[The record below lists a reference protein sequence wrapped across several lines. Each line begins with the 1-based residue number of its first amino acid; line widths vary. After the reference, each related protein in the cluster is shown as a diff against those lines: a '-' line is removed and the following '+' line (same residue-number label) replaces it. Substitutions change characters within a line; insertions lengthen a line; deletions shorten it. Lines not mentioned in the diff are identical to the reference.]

1 MEEFSMKTTY
11 ERHTQLINRGDIF
24 YVDLGKPDGTST
36 QAGIRPVV
44 ICSNKACNIHSPIVT
59 VCSIS
64 TSKTK
69 HRIPTHIPLL
79 ASETGL
85 SRDSICLCEQPLSI
99 SKSDLL
105 EYVTTLSEE
114 HMERIS
120 DGLRIQ
126 LAL

>member
-1 MEEFSMKTTY
+1 MEESSMKHTF
-11 ERHTQLINRGDIF
+11 EKRHIVHRGDIF
-24 YVDLGKPDGTST
+24 YVNLGKPDGTSK

-44 ICSNKACNIHSPIVT
+44 ICSNKVCNNHSPIIT

-64 TSKTK
+64 TSRTK

-85 SRDSICLCEQPLSI
+85 SKDSICLCEQPISI
-99 SKSDLL
+99 SKTDLL

>member
-1 MEEFSMKTTY
+1 MK
-11 ERHTQLINRGDIF
+11 HTFEKSTLVHRGDIF

>member
-1 MEEFSMKTTY
+1 MKTTC
-11 ERHTQLINRGDIF
+11 EKNTTVHRGDIF
-24 YVDLGKPDGTST
+24 YVNLGKPDGTST

-59 VCSIS
+59 VCTLS

-69 HRIPTHIPLL
+69 HRIPTHVTLL

-114 HMERIS
+114 HMEKIS

>member
-1 MEEFSMKTTY
+1 MK
-11 ERHTQLINRGDIF
+11 HTFDKSTLVHRGDIF
-24 YVDLGKPDGTST
+24 YVDLGKSDGTST

-105 EYVTTLSEE
+105 EYVTTLSDE

>member
-1 MEEFSMKTTY
+1 MKKTF
-11 ERHTQLINRGDIF
+11 EKRHTTIHRGDIF
-24 YVDLGKPDGTST
+24 YVKLPKPNGTSI

-59 VCSIS
+59 VCTIS

-85 SRDSICLCEQPLSI
+85 SRDSICLCEQPISI
-99 SKSDLL
+99 SKTDLL
-105 EYVTTLSEE
+105 EYVTTLSDEQ
-114 HMERIS
+114 MEKVS

>member
-1 MEEFSMKTTY
+1 MKTTC
-11 ERHTQLINRGDIF
+11 EKHTTVHRGDIF
-24 YVDLGKPDGTST
+24 YVNLGKPDGTSK

-44 ICSNKACNIHSPIVT
+44 ICSNNMCNTHSSIIS
-59 VCSIS
+59 VCCFS
-64 TSKTK
+64 TARK
-69 HRIPTHIPLL
+69 HPLKTHISLL

-105 EYVTTLSEE
+105 EYVTTLSDE

>member
-1 MEEFSMKTTY
+1 MK
-11 ERHTQLINRGDIF
+11 HTFEKSKLVHRGDIF
-24 YVDLGKPDGTST
+24 YVDLGKSDGTST

>member
-1 MEEFSMKTTY
+1 MKTTY
-11 ERHTQLINRGDIF
+11 ERHTQQVHRGDIF
-24 YVDLGKPDGTST
+24 YVDLGQPDGTST

-59 VCSIS
+59 VCTIS
-64 TSKTK
+64 TSRTK
-69 HRIPTHIPLL
+69 HRIPTHVALL

-105 EYVTTLSEE
+105 EYVTTLSDE

>member
-1 MEEFSMKTTY
+1 MK
-11 ERHTQLINRGDIF
+11 HTFEKGTQVHRGDIF
-24 YVDLGKPDGTST
+24 YVRLPKQNATSI

-105 EYVTTLSEE
+105 EYVTTLSDE

>member
-1 MEEFSMKTTY
+1 MKNTF
-11 ERHTQLINRGDIF
+11 EKRHTVHRGDIF
-24 YVDLGKPDGTST
+24 YVNLGQPDGTST

-59 VCSIS
+59 VCTIS
-64 TSKTK
+64 TSRTK
-69 HRIPTHIPLL
+69 HRIPTHVTLL

-105 EYVTTLSEE
+105 EYVTTLSDE

>member
-1 MEEFSMKTTY
+1 MK
-11 ERHTQLINRGDIF
+11 HTFEKSTLVHRGDIF
-24 YVDLGKPDGTST
+24 YVDLGKSDGTST

>member
-1 MEEFSMKTTY
+1 MKTTY
-11 ERHTQLINRGDIF
+11 EKHTQVHRGDIF
-24 YVDLGKPDGTST
+24 YVNLGKPDGTST
-36 QAGIRPVV
+36 QAGIRPAVV
-44 ICSNKACNIHSPIVT
+44 CSNKACNMHS
-59 VCSIS
+59 SIITICTIT
-64 TSKTK
+64 TSRTK
-69 HRIPTHIPLL
+69 HRIPTHVTLL

-105 EYVTTLSEE
+105 EYVTTLSDE

>member
-1 MEEFSMKTTY
+1 MKNTF
-11 ERHTQLINRGDIF
+11 EKGHTQVHRGDIF
-24 YVDLGKPDGTST
+24 YVKLPKPNGTSI

-44 ICSNKACNIHSPIVT
+44 VCSNRACNIHSPIIT

-69 HRIPTHIPLL
+69 HQIPTHVSLL

-85 SRDSICLCEQPLSI
+85 TRDSICLCEQPLSI

-105 EYVTTLSEE
+105 EYVTTLSPE
-114 HMERIS
+114 HMERVS

>member
-1 MEEFSMKTTY
+1 MK
-11 ERHTQLINRGDIF
+11 HTFDKSTLVHRGDIF
-24 YVDLGKPDGTST
+24 YVDLGKSDGTST

>member
-1 MEEFSMKTTY
+1 MKNTFEKRNTTV
-11 ERHTQLINRGDIF
+11 HRGDVF
-24 YVDLGKPDGTST
+24 YVQLPKQNCTSI

-44 ICSNKACNIHSPIVT
+44 VCSNKACNIHSPVVT
-59 VCSIS
+59 VCTIS

-69 HRIPTHIPLL
+69 HRIPTHVTLL

>member
-1 MEEFSMKTTY
+1 MK
-11 ERHTQLINRGDIF
+11 HTFDKSTLVHRGDIF
-24 YVDLGKPDGTST
+24 YVDLGKSDGTST

-44 ICSNKACNIHSPIVT
+44 ICSNKTCNIHSPIVT
-59 VCSIS
+59 VCTIS

-85 SRDSICLCEQPLSI
+85 RRDSICLCEQPISI
-99 SKSDLL
+99 SKTDLL

>member
-1 MEEFSMKTTY
+1 MK
-11 ERHTQLINRGDIF
+11 HTFEKGTQVLHRGDVF
-24 YVDLGKPDGTST
+24 YADLGEADGTSK
-36 QAGIRPVV
+36 QAKIRPVV
-44 ICSNKACNIHSPIVT
+44 ICSNKACNIHSSIIT

-64 TSKTK
+64 SARK
-69 HRIPTHIPLL
+69 HPIPTHIPLL

>member
-1 MEEFSMKTTY
+1 MKTTY
-11 ERHTQLINRGDIF
+11 ERHTQQVVHRGDIF
-24 YVDLGKPDGTST
+24 YVNLGQPNGTST

-59 VCSIS
+59 VCTLS

-69 HRIPTHIPLL
+69 HRIPTHVTLL

-105 EYVTTLSEE
+105 EYVTTLSDE

>member
-1 MEEFSMKTTY
+1 MK
-11 ERHTQLINRGDIF
+11 HTFEKGTQVHRGDIF
-24 YVDLGKPDGTST
+24 YVNLGKPDGTSK

-44 ICSNKACNIHSPIVT
+44 ICSNKTCNNHSPIIT

-64 TSKTK
+64 TSRTK

>member
-1 MEEFSMKTTY
+1 MKKTF
-11 ERHTQLINRGDIF
+11 ERHTTIHRGDIF
-24 YVDLGKPDGTST
+24 YVKLPKPNGTSI

-44 ICSNKACNIHSPIVT
+44 ICSNKACNIHSSIIT

-64 TSKTK
+64 SARK
-69 HRIPTHIPLL
+69 HPIPTHIPLL

-105 EYVTTLSEE
+105 EYVTTLSDEQ
-114 HMERIS
+114 MEKVS

>member
-1 MEEFSMKTTY
+1 MKTTY
-11 ERHTQLINRGDIF
+11 EKHTQVHRGDIF
-24 YVDLGKPDGTST
+24 YVNLGKPDGTST
-36 QAGIRPVV
+36 QAGIRPAVV
-44 ICSNKACNIHSPIVT
+44 CSNKACNMHS
-59 VCSIS
+59 SIITICTIT
-64 TSKTK
+64 TSRTK
-69 HRIPTHIPLL
+69 HRIPTHVTLL

>member
-1 MEEFSMKTTY
+1 MKHTF
-11 ERHTQLINRGDIF
+11 EKRHTQVHRGDIF
-24 YVDLGKPDGTST
+24 YVNLGKPDGTSR

-44 ICSNKACNIHSPIVT
+44 ICSCKACNTHSQIVSACT
-59 VCSIS
+59 IS
-64 TSKTK
+64 TSRTK
-69 HRIPTHIPLL
+69 HRIPTHVTLL

>member
-1 MEEFSMKTTY
+1 MKHTF
-11 ERHTQLINRGDIF
+11 EKRHTVHRGDVF
-24 YVDLGKPDGTST
+24 YVQLPKQNCTSI

-44 ICSNKACNIHSPIVT
+44 VCSNKACNIHSPVVT
-59 VCSIS
+59 VCTIS

-69 HRIPTHIPLL
+69 HRIPTHISLL

>member
-1 MEEFSMKTTY
+1 MKHTF
-11 ERHTQLINRGDIF
+11 EKRHTVHRGDIF
-24 YVDLGKPDGTST
+24 YVQLPKQNATSI
-36 QAGIRPVV
+36 QAGIRPAVV
-44 ICSNKACNIHSPIVT
+44 CSNKACNMHS
-59 VCSIS
+59 SIITICTIT
-64 TSKTK
+64 TSRTK
-69 HRIPTHIPLL
+69 HRIPTHVTLL
-79 ASETGL
+79 ASETDL

>member
-1 MEEFSMKTTY
+1 MKTTF
-11 ERHTQLINRGDIF
+11 EKHTVHRGDIF
-24 YVDLGKPDGTST
+24 YVDLGKSDGTSK

-44 ICSNKACNIHSPIVT
+44 VCSNGACNAFSPIIT
-59 VCSIS
+59 VCGIT

-69 HRIPTHIPLL
+69 HHIPTHIKLI

-99 SKSDLL
+99 SKTDLR
-105 EYVTTLSEE
+105 EYVTTLSDDY
-114 HMERIS
+114 MERIS

>member
-1 MEEFSMKTTY
+1 MK
-11 ERHTQLINRGDIF
+11 HTFDKSTLVHRGDIF
-24 YVDLGKPDGTST
+24 YVDLGKSDGTST

-64 TSKTK
+64 TSKIK

>member
-1 MEEFSMKTTY
+1 MKTTY
-11 ERHTQLINRGDIF
+11 ERHTQQVHRGDIF
-24 YVDLGKPDGTST
+24 YVDLGKPDGTSK

-44 ICSNKACNIHSPIVT
+44 ICSNKVCNMHSNIIT

-69 HRIPTHIPLL
+69 HRIPTHVSLL

-85 SRDSICLCEQPLSI
+85 TRDSICLCEQPLSI

>member
-1 MEEFSMKTTY
+1 MK
-11 ERHTQLINRGDIF
+11 HTFEKGTQVLHRGDVF
-24 YVDLGKPDGTST
+24 YADLGKADGTSK

-44 ICSNKACNIHSPIVT
+44 ICSCKACNTHSQIVS
-59 VCSIS
+59 VCTIT
-64 TSKTK
+64 TSRTK
-69 HRIPTHIPLL
+69 HRIPTHVSLL